1 MVSHGETIGS
11 MCHVSGLHRLAGG
24 LGDLVLHVRAGDLGD
39 GVAVLNL
46 DRDKL
51 DLGVVNTVL
60 GGDLSAGVLHGGSH
74 GVGNSVGSGQSK
86 GSYMGSSNHG
96 SSSVGEGVRSEELRV
111 SLGISFSLSLS
122 FTLVDGMSIR
132 SNRSSNSRSVTDG
145 IDHLLA
151 DLLVLNLLCLYGLS
165 GADILSGGSAELG
178 GEDLVLCHTVASSNS
193 MVRSSKGGS
202 QQLGVSLGIW
212 CGGGGGKGKEARDG
226 KNLHFL
232 RKVVILP
239 TMQVELK

>member
-1 MVSHGETIGS
+1 
-11 MCHVSGLHRLAGG
+11 MCHMSGLHGLTDG

-39 GVAVLNL
+39 GMAVLNL

-60 GGDLSAGVLHGGSH
+60 GGDLSAGVSHGGGDRVTNSGGNRGDSSEGGS
-74 GVGNSVGSGQSK
+74 GVGE
-86 GSYMGSSNHG
+86 SSE
-96 SSSVGEGVRSEELRV
+96 VLRV
-111 SLGISFSLSLS
+111 SLSLSL
-122 FTLVDGMSIR
+122 TLVDSMSIR
-132 SNRSSNSRSVTDG
+132 SERSSKSRSVTDFADN
-145 IDHLLA
+145 IST
-151 DLLVLNLLCLYGLS
+151 DLLVLNLLGVYGLC

>member
-11 MCHVSGLHRLAGG
+11 MCHVSGLHRLTGG

-51 DLGVVNTVL
+51 DFGVVNTVL

-86 GSYMGSSNHG
+86 GSYMGSSNQG
-96 SSSVGEGVRSEELRV
+96 SSSMGEGVRGEELRV

-122 FTLVDGMSIR
+122 FTLVDSMSIR
-132 SNRSSNSRSVTDG
+132 SNRSSNWSITDG
-145 IDHLLA
+145 VNHLLA
-151 DLLVLNLLCLYGLS
+151 DLLVLDLLCLYSLC

-178 GEDLVLCHTVASSNS
+178 GEDLVVCHAIASSNS
-193 MVRSSKGGS
+193 VVRSSKGGS
-202 QQLGVSLGIW
+202 RQLGVSLGIW
-212 CGGGGGKGKEARDG
+212 CGG
-226 KNLHFL
+226 
-232 RKVVILP
+232 
-239 TMQVELK
+239 

>member
-96 SSSVGEGVRSEELRV
+96 SSSVGEGVRGEELRV
-111 SLGISFSLSLS
+111 SLGISFGISLSLG
-122 FTLVDGMSIR
+122 FTLVDSMGVRSI
-132 SNRSSNSRSVTDG
+132 TDG
-145 IDHLLA
+145 INHLLA
-151 DLLVLNLLCLYGLS
+151 DLLVLNLLCLYGLC